1 MPLQSGERLG
11 PYEIL
16 TPIGAGG
23 MGEVYRARDTR
34 LERWVA
40 IKVLPVH
47 LAGNSDLRQRFER
60 EARAI
65 SSLQH
70 PHICVLYDVGSE
82 RGIDYLV
89 MEYLEGESLADRIRR
104 GALSL
109 PEALRIAIEIAD
121 ALDKAHRAGIVHR
134 DLKPGNIMLTKAGA
148 KLLDFGLAKAAVSGG
163 LTGGGSAVLLSAA
176 MTMTSPM
183 PHGSPVT
190 SAGMV
195 VGTIQY
201 MSPEQLQGNEAD
213 ARSDIFSFG
222 AVLYEMGTGRR
233 AFEGKSQLS
242 VATAILER
250 EPDSISSLRPG
261 LPLAFEHTVARCLAK
276 EPDERWQNAKD
287 LRAELQWIGTLRTE
301 AAVSARSRHPA
312 RWLLGS
318 ALGVILLA
326 IAAGLG
332 LWLSPKS
339 PAPDLRVAI
348 NLPPGY
354 QLDFVNSGMAL
365 SPDGTRLVFAAVGP
379 EGPQRLWLRALNGQE
394 PQALAGTEDATYPFW
409 SPDGRRLGFFARRKL
424 KTIELGSGAVET
436 LCDAPNGR
444 GASWGSRGVIVFSP
458 DYRSGLFS
466 ILASGGSP
474 VQLTEPGK
482 ADPSHR
488 VPFFLPDGKHVLF
501 FGGLSGDTARQGI
514 YVLDSDSRK
523 TQFVAQE
530 TIQPTYAEPGFLM
543 FLRNGDL
550 MAQPFSVDTLK
561 ITGQAVPIADQVY
574 NNKDRAAGEFS
585 VAGGTL
591 AYVKASVIGKE
602 QLVLFDREG
611 TKLTEVG
618 TAIESDLS
626 LSLSPDGRRVAV
638 DVTEGSS
645 NTSIWIYDT
654 NGPGKRRLT
663 FGPGQFGGPV
673 WSPDG
678 GRIAYSDAI
687 GNIYVQ
693 SADGSSPARIIR
705 RGTMFGNVSSWFP
718 DGKQLALAE
727 QAKTGIEIHIV
738 SIDGQKDTPFLTF
751 PAWENQATFSP
762 DGKWLAYASDESGK
776 NEVYIVS
783 YPSART
789 KLQVSSGGGQLPLWI
804 SGGRELVYL
813 STEKERKLVSVA
825 VKQQGSG
832 IDLGAA
838 RPLFG
843 NQTLPPLPGGWFNG
857 SPSHIGYITPDAKR
871 IILMLPTTL
880 SSPTPIELRT
890 NWASHL
896 KSKR

>member
-1 MPLQSGERLG
+1 MPLSVGDKLG

-16 TPIGAGG
+16 APIGAGG

-34 LERWVA
+34 LERSVA
-40 IKVLPVH
+40 IKVLPAHV
-47 LAGNSDLRQRFER
+47 AGNSDLRQRFER

-70 PHICVLYDVGSE
+70 PHICVLYDVGNES
-82 RGIDYLV
+82 GLDYLV
-89 MEYLEGESLADRIRR
+89 MEYLEGESLADRLRK

-109 PEALRIAIEIAD
+109 PEGLKIGIEIAD

-134 DLKPGNIMLTKAGA
+134 DLKPGNIMLTKSGA
-148 KLLDFGLAKAAVSGG
+148 KLLDFGLAKAAAVDG
-163 LTGGGSAVLLSAA
+163 LSGGGSAPLLSAA

-183 PHGSPVT
+183 PHGSTLT
-190 SAGMV
+190 SAGTL

-201 MSPEQLQGNEAD
+201 MSPEQLQGKEAD
-213 ARSDIFSFG
+213 ARSDIFAFG
-222 AVLYEMGTGRR
+222 TVLYEMGTGRR

-250 EPDSISSLRPG
+250 EPEPISALRPG
-261 LPLAFEHTVARCLAK
+261 SPPAFEHVVTRCLAK
-276 EPDERWQNAKD
+276 EPEERWQNAKD
-287 LRAELQWIGTLRTE
+287 LSTELQWIGTLGME
-301 AAVSARSRHPA
+301 AALSARSGRPA

-354 QLDFVNSGMAL
+354 QLDAVNSGVAL

-379 EGPQRLWLRALNGQE
+379 EGPQRLWLRVLNGQD
-394 PQALAGTEDATYPFW
+394 PQALAGTEEATYPFW

-458 DYRSGLFS
+458 DYRSALFS
-466 ILASGGSP
+466 ILASGGAP

-501 FGGLSGDTARQGI
+501 FGGLSSDTARQGI

-530 TIQPTYAEPGFLM
+530 TVQPTYTEPGFLM

-550 MAQPFSVDTLK
+550 MAQPFSVNTLK
-561 ITGQAVPIADQVY
+561 TTGQAVPIADQVY
-574 NNKDRAAGEFS
+574 YNTARAAGEFS

-591 AYVKASVIGKE
+591 AYVKAAVIGKQ
-602 QLVLFDREG
+602 QLVLFDGEG

-618 TAIESDLS
+618 TAMESDLS

-654 NGPGKRRLT
+654 NGPSKRRLT

-705 RGTMFGNVSSWFP
+705 RGTNFGNVSSWFP
-718 DGKQLALAE
+718 DGTQLAIAD
-727 QAKTGIEIHIV
+727 QTKTGIDIHIV
-738 SIDGQKDTPFLTF
+738 SIDGQKDTPFLTS
-751 PAWENQATFSP
+751 PAWETQAAFSP
-762 DGKWLAYASDESGK
+762 DGKWLAYVSDESGK

-783 YPSART
+783 YPSAQT
-789 KLQVSSGGGQLPLWI
+789 KLQASSGGGQLPLWI
-804 SGGRELVYL
+804 SGGRELVYA
-813 STEKERKLVSVA
+813 TEERRLVSVA

-832 IDLGAA
+832 IDVGAA

-843 NQTLPPLPGGWFNG
+843 SQTLPPLPGGWLNG
-857 SPSHIGYITPDAKR
+857 SLSRIGYVTPDAKR

>member
-1 MPLQSGERLG
+1 MPLLPGDKLG

-16 TPIGAGG
+16 APIGAGG

-34 LERWVA
+34 LERVVA
-40 IKVLPVH
+40 IKVLPAH
-47 LAGNSDLRQRFER
+47 LAGNPDLRQRFEQ

-82 RGIDYLV
+82 RDIDYLV
-89 MEYLEGESLADRIRR
+89 MEYLEGESLADRLRK

-109 PEALRIAIEIAD
+109 SESLKIGIDIAD

-134 DLKPGNIMLTKAGA
+134 DLKPGNIMLTKMGA
-148 KLLDFGLAKAAVSGG
+148 KLLDFGLAKAAASGG
-163 LTGGGSAVLLSAA
+163 LMGGGSAPLLSA
-176 MTMTSPM
+176 TVTM

-190 SAGMV
+190 SAGTV

-201 MSPEQLQGNEAD
+201 MSPEQLQGKEAD

-233 AFEGKSQLS
+233 AFGGKSQLS
-242 VATAILER
+242 VATAILEQ

-276 EPDERWQNAKD
+276 EPEERWQSAKD

-301 AAVSARSRHPA
+301 AAVSARSRRPVE
-312 RWLLGS
+312 WLLGS
-318 ALGVILLA
+318 AAGVILLT

-339 PAPDLRVAI
+339 AEPDLRVAI

-354 QLDFVNSGMAL
+354 QLDSVNSAVAL
-365 SPDGTRLVFAAVGP
+365 SPDGTRLVFAAAGP

-409 SPDGRRLGFFARRKL
+409 SPDGRHLGFFARRKL
-424 KTIELGSGAVET
+424 KTMELASGAVET

-466 ILASGGSP
+466 ILASGGAP
-474 VQLTEPGK
+474 VRLTEPGK

-501 FGGLSGDTARQGI
+501 FGGLSSDTERQGI

-523 TQFVAQE
+523 TLFVAQE
-530 TIQPTYAEPGFLM
+530 IVQPTYAEPGFLM

-550 MAQPFSVDTLK
+550 MAQPFSATTLK
-561 ITGQAVPIADQVY
+561 TTAEAVPIADQVY
-574 NNKDRAAGEFS
+574 NNAARAAGEFS
-585 VAGGTL
+585 VSGGTL
-591 AYVKASVIGKE
+591 AYVKASVMGKE
-602 QLVLFDREG
+602 QLVLFDGEG
-611 TKLTEVG
+611 NKLTEVG
-618 TAIESDLS
+618 TPMESDLS
-626 LSLSPDGRRVAV
+626 LSLSPDGRRVAANV
-638 DVTEGSS
+638 NEGNS

-654 NGPGKRRLT
+654 NGLGKRRLT
-663 FGPGQFGGPV
+663 FGPGQFGSPV

-678 GRIAYSDAI
+678 GRIAYSDTI

-693 SADGSSPARIIR
+693 SADGSSPARIIH
-705 RGTMFGNVSSWFP
+705 GDMLFANVCSWFP
-718 DGKQLALAE
+718 DGTRLAISDQE
-727 QAKTGIEIHIV
+727 KTGVHIHIL
-738 SIDGQKDTPFLTF
+738 SMDGQSDIPFLTS
-751 PAWENQATFSP
+751 PAWENQAAFSP
-762 DGKWLAYASDESGK
+762 DGKWLAYVSDESGK

-783 YPSART
+783 YPSAQT

-804 SGGRELVYL
+804 SGGRELVYA
-813 STEKERKLVSVA
+813 TEERKLVAVA
-825 VKQQGSG
+825 VNQQGSG
-832 IDLGAA
+832 VDLGAA

-843 NQTLPPLPGGWFNG
+843 NRTFPPLPGGWFNG
-857 SPSHIGYITPDAKR
+857 GLSHIGYITPDAKR

-896 KSKR
+896 KSER

>member
-1 MPLQSGERLG
+1 MPLSPGDKLG

-16 TPIGAGG
+16 APIGAGG

-34 LERWVA
+34 LERGVA
-40 IKVLPVH
+40 IKVLPEH

-82 RGIDYLV
+82 HDIDYLV
-89 MEYLEGESLADRIRR
+89 MEYLEGESLADRLRK

-109 PEALRIAIEIAD
+109 SESLKIGIEIAD

-148 KLLDFGLAKAAVSGG
+148 KLLDFGLAKAAAPGG
-163 LTGGGSAVLLSAA
+163 LTGGGSAPLLSAA

-276 EPDERWQNAKD
+276 EPEERWQNAND

-301 AAVSARSRHPA
+301 AAVSARSRRPA

-318 ALGVILLA
+318 AAGVILLT
-326 IAAGLG
+326 IVAGLG
-332 LWLSPKS
+332 LWLSSKS
-339 PAPDLRVAI
+339 AAPDLRVAI

-354 QLDFVNSGMAL
+354 QLDFVNSGVAL

-394 PQALAGTEDATYPFW
+394 PQALAGTEDGTYPFW

-466 ILASGGSP
+466 ILASGGAP

-501 FGGLSGDTARQGI
+501 FGGLNNDAARQGI
-514 YVLDSDSRK
+514 YVLDIDSRK
-523 TQFVAQE
+523 AQFVAQE

-550 MAQPFSVDTLK
+550 MAQPFSVKTLK

-574 NNKDRAAGEFS
+574 NNTARAAGEYS
-585 VAGGTL
+585 VSGGTL
-591 AYVKASVIGKE
+591 AYVKASVIGKQ
-602 QLVLFDREG
+602 QLVLFDGEG
-611 TKLTEVG
+611 NKLTEVG
-618 TAIESDLS
+618 TAMESDLS

-638 DVTEGSS
+638 DVNEGSS

-663 FGPGQFGGPV
+663 FGPGQFSSPV

-678 GRIAYSDAI
+678 GKIAYSDAI

-705 RGTMFGNVSSWFP
+705 RGTVFGNVSSWFP
-718 DGKQLALAE
+718 DGTQLAVAD
-727 QAKTGIEIHIV
+727 QATTGVDIHIL
-738 SIDGQKDTPFLTF
+738 SIDGQRDIPFLTS
-751 PAWENQATFSP
+751 PAWENEAAFSP
-762 DGKWLAYASDESGK
+762 DGKWLAYVSDESGK

-783 YPSART
+783 YPSAQT
-789 KLQVSSGGGQLPLWI
+789 KLQASSGGGQLPLWI
-804 SGGRELVYL
+804 NGGRELVYA
-813 STEKERKLVSVA
+813 TEERKLVAVA
-825 VKQQGSG
+825 VNQQGSG

-843 NQTLPPLPGGWFNG
+843 SQMLPPLPGGWLNG
-857 SPSHIGYITPDAKR
+857 SLSHIGYITPDARR

-896 KSKR
+896 KSRR